1 MLDKGKISSRQLTLL
16 VFTFISSTATLFLPA
31 FLADDAKQDAWIALL
46 PAGTVGVLT
55 ALVVTALSRRFPG
68 KTLTEYV
75 TVLLGPVI
83 GKCIGILYLW
93 FYLHMTSIVVREVS
107 STILGAL
114 LPRTPIEAVTII
126 IIIVCA
132 YTVKQG
138 IEVIARTNVLS
149 VVFSYVSITLIL
161 VLLASNMDIG
171 NVTPVLSR
179 GIGPVLRAS
188 VTPSGWFG
196 EVVGVAFLIPFVNS
210 QDQARR
216 AALIGVVWSALT
228 LLFVVLVTLMIIGP
242 GMAALFVFPT
252 LRVVRL
258 INVADFFQRTEVIF
272 LIPWIISNY
281 IKICV
286 FYYITVK
293 ITCDL
298 FNPRDSLSL
307 TVPLGIILG
316 SMSIY
321 IFRNNV
327 DLVEFLDRVWGVYA
341 LPFELGIPLLLL
353 VFALLSKKGKK
364 V

>member
-31 FLADDAKQDAWIALL
+31 FLADDAKQDAWISLL
-46 PAGTVGVLT
+46 PAGVVGVLT
-55 ALVVTALSRRFPG
+55 ALVVTALARKFPG

-75 TVLLGPVI
+75 TILLGPVL

-93 FYLHMTSIVVREVS
+93 FYLHMTSIVVREVVFTVIS
-107 STILGAL
+107 SL
-114 LPRTPIEAVTII
+114 LPRTPLEAVTII

-132 YTVKQG
+132 YTVRQG

-149 VVFSYVSITLIL
+149 VTFSYVSIALIL
-161 VLLASNMDIG
+161 VLSASNLDIG

-228 LLFVVLVTLMIIGP
+228 LMFLVLVTLMALGP
-242 GMAALFVFPT
+242 GMAALFLFPT

-258 INVADFFQRTEVIF
+258 INVAEFFQRTEAIF

-286 FYYITVK
+286 FYYIITK
-293 ITCDL
+293 ITSDL
-298 FNPRDSLSL
+298 FKPRDSLSL
-307 TVPLGIILG
+307 TLPLGIIVG
-316 SMSIY
+316 SMSLY

-327 DLVEFLDRVWGVYA
+327 DLVEFLDRVWGIYS

-353 VFALLSKKGKK
+353 IFASLRKTGKR